1 MKHDMQFYKANKH
14 SISNQVNHV
23 HLGGL
28 HNPSSLLKK
37 ENLSLLR
44 DLVNTSIIYFSVLMK
59 FKIVFFSYFISQEMM
74 PDFNMLFPKMLN

>member
-1 MKHDMQFYKANKH
+1 MKHDIQFYKANKH

-28 HNPSSLLKK
+28 YNPNSLLKK

-44 DLVNTSIIYFSVLMK
+44 DLVNTSVIYFSVSMK
-59 FKIVFFSYFISQEMM
+59 LRAILFFPTSS
-74 PDFNMLFPKMLN
+74 LKK

>member
-1 MKHDMQFYKANKH
+1 MKHDIQFCKENKH

-23 HLGGL
+23 YLGGL

-44 DLVNTSIIYFSVLMK
+44 DLVNTSAIYFSVSMK
-59 FKIVFFSYFISQEMM
+59 FREISFFPTSF
-74 PDFNMLFPKMLN
+74 LKK